1 MKEKGQTKRIR
12 FTELDSTNLYAKSL
26 RANGE
31 NVVVTAL
38 RQTGGMGTKG
48 RSFSSEEGG
57 VYLTKLVFY
66 EDFSARDAFKIMAK
80 TSVAVCRTLE
90 AFGLSP
96 VIKWAND
103 VFVSDKKICGILIE
117 NVFSG
122 NQISSSIIGVG
133 LNVYNPLPEDLTG
146 IATTMERETGQ
157 RFDVETVTERLVQ
170 ELEKDV
176 DISEYISRVG
186 YMGRTVKL
194 LFSDSEKEGK
204 LLFVDEKGVL
214 HAEIEGKETALTSAE
229 VSVRIERE

>member
-12 FTELDSTNLYAKSL
+12 FAELDSTNLYAKSL

-38 RQTGGMGTKG
+38 RQTGGRGTKG

-122 NQISSSIIGVG
+122 NQIASSIIGVG
-133 LNVYNPLPEDLTG
+133 LNVYNPLPEELTG
-146 IATTMERETGQ
+146 IATTMEKETGK

-176 DISEYISRVG
+176 DVSEYISRVG
-186 YMGRTVKL
+186 YIGRTVKL
-194 LFSDSEKEGK
+194 LFADSEKEGK
-204 LLFVDEKGVL
+204 LLFVDEKGAL
-214 HAEIEGKETALTSAE
+214 HAEIEGKETTLTSAE
-229 VSVRIERE
+229 VSVRLERE